1 MGGPGNPSAPIDVN
15 AFRTINFRSR
25 SAMRDAEIHGNTR
38 RDSTTRILSIDTDG
52 QIYMYADD
60 TLIVCKSNDIDVVTS
75 KVQNTLNRM
84 VSWCTASKLSI
95 NIEEKKQNTSLLNIP
110 NQITSPLSMSITQL

>member
-1 MGGPGNPSAPIDVN
+1 MNVHVPGKAKVTCGKAQGSLLGPLI
-15 AFRTINFRSR
+15 FILYINDIFK
-25 SAMRDAEIHGNTR
+25 
-38 RDSTTRILSIDTDG
+38 SIDTDR

-95 NIEEKKQNTSLLNIP
+95 NIEEKKQNTSLLNIA
-110 NQITSPLSMSITQL
+110 NQITIPLFMSITQL